1 MESWIRFENVTKE
14 FPGVRALNQVSFE
27 IKKGEI
33 LALCG
38 ENGAGKSTLI
48 NICAGVYKPTS
59 GKVYV
64 KGEEVVF
71 NNADDAERKKIS
83 TVFQEVPLCLNM
95 TIADN
100 MFLGPRPKTKKG
112 LLDRKY
118 MNNHTRE
125 LLKIFNLRREPDD
138 VLGRLTIAEQ
148 SLVQILKALDTKP
161 EFLILDEPTSALSDD
176 QKVILFE
183 ILRKLQNDGVTIMYV
198 SHRMEEIMEIADRAV
213 VLKDGCFSGEL
224 NVKECTADQI
234 IRLMVGRE
242 VGVNSVYEPR
252 ELGDVVLKVSNL
264 SRGTKLSNVAFELR
278 KGEILGFSGFQGAGR
293 TETARAIFGLD
304 KVDSMDVEM
313 DGKKIRIRRSQD
325 AIKNGIALISE
336 NRRDDGVISNFDVTK
351 NTVAAALHRV
361 TKGLF
366 INEKS
371 SRNATQKYV
380 DMMRTKVSSLRQMMV
395 NLSGGNQQKV
405 IVGRWLMTEPRVLIC
420 DEPTRGIDVGAKA
433 EIHSIL
439 MDLAKQGV
447 SIIMISSELPE
458 IIAVCDRVIVM
469 CEGRVT
475 GQLMRDELSEEALVT
490 LASDISINQN

>member
-14 FPGVRALNQVSFE
+14 FPGVLALNKVSFE
-27 IKKGEI
+27 INKGEI

-64 KGEEVVF
+64 KGEEVSF

-100 MFLGPRPKTKKG
+100 MFLGPRPKTKRG

-176 QKVILFE
+176 QKIILFD
-183 ILRKLQNDGVTIMYV
+183 ILRKLQSEGVTIMYV
-198 SHRMEEIMEIADRAV
+198 SHRMDEIMEIADRAV

-224 NVKECTADQI
+224 NIKECEAEDI

-242 VGVNSVYEPR
+242 LQTTSIYEER
-252 ELGDVVLKVSNL
+252 ELGDVILKVSNL
-264 SRGTKLSNVAFELR
+264 NRGTKLNDVSFELR
-278 KGEILGFSGFQGAGR
+278 QGEILGFSGFQGAGR

-304 KVDSMDVEM
+304 KVDSMDVEV
-313 DGKKIRIRRSQD
+313 DGKKVRIRRSQD
-325 AIKNGIALISE
+325 AIKHGIALISE

-351 NTVAAALHRV
+351 NTVAAALDKV
-361 TKGLF
+361 TKGIF
-366 INEKS
+366 VNEKS
-371 SRNATQKYV
+371 SRKVTQKYV
-380 DMMRTKVSSLRQMMV
+380 DMMRTKVSGLRQMMV

-405 IVGRWLMTEPRVLIC
+405 IVGRWLMTEPRILIC

-439 MDLAKQGV
+439 MNLAKEGV

-458 IIAVCDRVIVM
+458 IISVCDRVVVM

-475 GQLMRDELSEEALVT
+475 GELMRNELSEEALVT